1 MPATGIGS
9 ASLLAD
15 HIRQRVRS
23 LTFAIDSEKIHLSI
37 SVGVAES
44 AQGMIN
50 LVELISAADTAL
62 YMAKSKGRNRVQT
75 HSLAE
80 QHLFELSRTPKA
92 IAMRQRSRS
101 ELRLQA

>member
-1 MPATGIGS
+1 
-9 ASLLAD
+9 SLLAD

-80 QHLFELSRTPKA
+80 QHLFELSRTRTPKA

-101 ELRLQA
+101 ELRLRA